1 MVKQIKAKVGT
12 YEKNGETKVVYV
24 DIGVIMTN
32 QNGDYALLDPTVNL
46 AGVLL
51 QQQTHANK
59 TNGKS
64 GDRVMCS
71 IFDNQRGGVQSG
83 GGYDSG
89 STGNYDAPSG
99 YGAGG
104 NPNSGRDLDD
114 SIPFLMEWRV

>member
-12 YEKNGETKVVYV
+12 YEKNGETKGVYV

-32 QNGDYALLDPTVNL
+32 QNGDYALIDPTVNL

-51 QQQTHANK
+51 QQQIHANK

-71 IFDNQRGGVQSG
+71 IFDNDNQRGGGQSG

-89 STGNYDAPSG
+89 ASGGG
-99 YGAGG
+99 YGNA
-104 NPNSGRDLDD
+104 NSGRDLGDE
-114 SIPFLMEWRV
+114 IPFIMEWRV

>member
-12 YEKNGETKVVYV
+12 YEKNGETKGVYV

-51 QQQTHANK
+51 QQQVHANK

-71 IFDNQRGGVQSG
+71 IFDNDNSQRGGGQSG

-89 STGNYDAPSG
+89 ASGGG
-99 YGAGG
+99 YGGGG
-104 NPNSGRDLDD
+104 NPNSGRDLGDE
-114 SIPFLMEWRV
+114 IPFNYNYL